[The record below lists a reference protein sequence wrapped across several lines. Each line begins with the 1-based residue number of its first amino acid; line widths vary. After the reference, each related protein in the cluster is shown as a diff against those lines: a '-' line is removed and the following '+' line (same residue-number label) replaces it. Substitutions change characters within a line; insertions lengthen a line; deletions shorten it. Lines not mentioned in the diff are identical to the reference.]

1 MKRFEWKVHG
11 GMYDIC
17 QPRDLDDAVTM
28 LRNNNLFF
36 SLIRSNG
43 ELSVVCETGLIRNL
57 KNAYPEWRLYELTA
71 KTHPGQIGVVSAV
84 TSLLNKYGINVVPL
98 GNYDTDFM
106 LVHHSQF
113 DAANDALKESGH
125 VIRSAS

>member
-1 MKRFEWKVHG
+1 MKRFEWKVYD
-11 GMYDIC
+11 GMFDIC

-43 ELSVVCETGLIRNL
+43 ELSVVCEAGLIKNL
-57 KNAYPEWRLYELTA
+57 KNTYSEWRLYELTG

-84 TSLLNKYGINVVPL
+84 TSLLNKFGVNVVPL
-98 GNYDTDFM
+98 GNYNTDFM
-106 LVHHSQF
+106 LIHNSQF
-113 DAANDALKESGH
+113 ETANEALKESGH
-125 VIRSAS
+125 VVRKAS